1 MVGRIITGVPGETPR
16 VGRNQRWRV
25 GTLTR
30 SQHLPSNHLRCY
42 TSTDIDLWRK
52 GETSLCMLM
61 WNLPWGGSGA
71 ITSATKFQ
79 TSFQLKFNRRHYDQ
93 SIYTRVSAHSPSGC
107 CRAPKLALWHSSVIC
122 DVLLSGISVTRLTP
136 ELHCTTMCNPTISVR
151 QAAMP
156 TISSWQYSHID
167 THPSAYCNQYSSCP
181 PPATMDQA
189 NFSGEVRV
197 NMWYS
202 SATMCSTICRYLIL
216 KFHVWQ
222 MFHDMLNFDS
232 HSLPPS
238 CQQNMVTNP
247 FCEGTRSGIQ
257 TG

>member
-30 SQHLPSNHLRCY
+30 SQHLPSNHLRCS

-52 GETSLCMLM
+52 GETSFCMLM
-61 WNLPWGGSGA
+61 WNLPWGGGGA

-181 PPATMDQA
+181 PLLLWIKPTFQGKCVWTCGIPLPPCTPLFAVIWSWNSTFDK
-189 NFSGEVRV
+189 
-197 NMWYS
+197 
-202 SATMCSTICRYLIL
+202 CSTICWILIVILYLQVVNKI
-216 KFHVWQ
+216 W
-222 MFHDMLNFDS
+222 
-232 HSLPPS
+232 
-238 CQQNMVTNP
+238 
-247 FCEGTRSGIQ
+247 
-257 TG
+257 